1 MMELRNEHCVKRDGS
16 QKTRKVLKKMK
27 NDKINLD
34 DYIST
39 KEYAEMHGVSPATV
53 RSHIMKGNIE
63 CIKFGRISLIER
75 TYPTIVTGKQI
86 GRASC
91 RERVCRYV

>member
-1 MMELRNEHCVKRDGS
+1 
-16 QKTRKVLKKMK
+16 MK
-27 NDKINLD
+27 NDTINLD

-75 TYPTIVTGKQI
+75 TYPYPEHRYKTG
-86 GRASC
+86 A
-91 RERVCRYV
+91 YVDYRKNHKVDNGLKK